1 LTGKEMEALLEEANI
16 TVNKNTVP
24 NETRSPFITS
34 GIRVGTPAAT
44 TRGLKE
50 PEMEK
55 VAGWIARVFR
65 EGRAAV
71 PQVREE
77 VVSLMAGYPLYVK

>member
-1 LTGKEMEALLEEANI
+1 MEALLEDANI

-24 NETRSPFITS
+24 NETRSPFVTS

-50 PEMEK
+50 PEMVK
-55 VAGWIARVFR
+55 IAGWIAKVLR
-65 EGRAAV
+65 EGEAAV
-71 PQVREE
+71 PQVRAQVEE
-77 VVSLMAGYPLYVK
+77 LMKHYPLYQE

>member
-1 LTGKEMEALLEEANI
+1 
-16 TVNKNTVP
+16 VP

-65 EGRAAV
+65 EGTAAV

-77 VVSLMAGYPLYVK
+77 VVSLMAGYPLYVN